1 MASKRHQRSRQVRL
15 HRTIV
20 VAAVVVVVG
29 IAITFAVT
37 SAGHRHNVADS
48 CQVVGESTGAIYRM
62 VPDQLA
68 NASTIA
74 DLAMRRGLPQQAV
87 VVALATAL
95 QESKLTNVNYGDR
108 DSIGLFQQRPS
119 QGWGTKEQLID
130 PIYATGKFYDALL
143 KVSGWQS
150 LPIAAAAQ
158 AVQRSG
164 FPDAYASWQPRATA
178 MAAALTGTTELKLT
192 CRLAHPGVPKAAHA
206 TATATATSIAS
217 GSAGAAST
225 STAATSEGPATPGS
239 VAATVASL
247 TAKLA
252 ADLDVRSP
260 AVVTHGTKSATIT
273 ISGLTAGTAAST
285 VSPAKHHTGTVT
297 VWALAHAPSG
307 ITSVI
312 VGDQEWRP
320 DRDGW
325 QHTADVAAA
334 GTVVMTIALR

>member
-1 MASKRHQRSRQVRL
+1 VRL
-15 HRTIV
+15 RRTIA
-20 VAAVVVVVG
+20 VAAVAVVVA
-29 IAITFAVT
+29 IAIGFAVT
-37 SAGHRHNVADS
+37 SVGHHRGVADS

-87 VVALATAL
+87 VVALATSM
-95 QESKLTNVNYGDR
+95 QESKLTNLDYGDR

-119 QGWGTKEQLID
+119 QGWGSKEQLID

-143 KVSGWQS
+143 KVVSWQS
-150 LPIAAAAQ
+150 LPVAAAAQ

-178 MAAALTGTTELKLT
+178 LAAALTGTTDLRLT
-192 CRLAHPGVPKAAHA
+192 CRLAHPGVARAPHA
-206 TATATATSIAS
+206 TATRDTKSVPDGGSGTDGGASTGSTAAS
-217 GSAGAAST
+217 ASAGAAS
-225 STAATSEGPATPGS
+225 AQAGS
-239 VAATVASL
+239 VATTVSAL
-247 TAKLA
+247 TAALA
-252 ADLDVRSP
+252 ADIDVRSP
-260 AVVTHGTKSATIT
+260 AVVSHGTKSATIT
-273 ISGLTAGTAAST
+273 ISGLTAGTAASAFN
-285 VSPAKHHTGTVT
+285 SAAKHHTGTVT
-297 VWALAHAPSG
+297 AWALAHAPAG

-334 GTVVMTIALR
+334 GTVVMTIALG

>member
-1 MASKRHQRSRQVRL
+1 MR
-15 HRTIV
+15 RTIAATAV
-20 VAAVVVVVG
+20 AVVVAL
-29 IAITFAVT
+29 AIGFAVT
-37 SAGHRHNVADS
+37 SAGHHRGVADS

-87 VVALATAL
+87 VVALATSM
-95 QESKLTNVNYGDR
+95 QESKLTNLDYGDR

-119 QGWGTKEQLID
+119 QGWGSKEQLID

-143 KVSGWQS
+143 KVASWQS
-150 LPIAAAAQ
+150 LPVAAAAQ

-178 MAAALTGTTELKLT
+178 LAAALTGTTELRLT
-192 CRLAHPGVPKAAHA
+192 CRLAHAGVARAPHA
-206 TATATATSIAS
+206 TATRETMSGTDGGASTGSTAAS
-217 GSAGAAST
+217 ASAGAAS
-225 STAATSEGPATPGS
+225 AQAGS
-239 VAATVASL
+239 VATTVSAL
-247 TAKLA
+247 TAALA
-252 ADLDVRSP
+252 ADIDVRSP
-260 AVVTHGTKSATIT
+260 AVVSHGTKSATIT
-273 ISGLTAGTAAST
+273 ISGLTAGTAASAFN
-285 VSPAKHHTGTVT
+285 SAAKHHTGTVT
-297 VWALAHAPSG
+297 AWALAHAPAG

-334 GTVVMTIALR
+334 GTVVMTIALG

>member
-1 MASKRHQRSRQVRL
+1 MR
-15 HRTIV
+15 RTIAA
-20 VAAVVVVVG
+20 AAVVVVVAVA
-29 IAITFAVT
+29 IAFAVT
-37 SAGHRHNVADS
+37 SAGHHRGVADS

-87 VVALATAL
+87 VVALATAM
-95 QESKLTNVNYGDR
+95 QESKLANLDYGDR

-119 QGWGTKEQLID
+119 QGWGSKEQLID

-143 KVSGWQS
+143 KVASWQS
-150 LPIAAAAQ
+150 LPVAAAAQ

-178 MAAALTGTTELKLT
+178 LAAALTGTSELRLT
-192 CRLAHPGVPKAAHA
+192 CRLAHPGVARPPHA
-206 TATATATSIAS
+206 TATRQTMSGTDGGAS
-217 GSAGAAST
+217 TGSAAASASAGAASAG
-225 STAATSEGPATPGS
+225 AASAGAGS
-239 VAATVASL
+239 VATTVSAL
-247 TAKLA
+247 TAALA
-252 ADLDVRSP
+252 ADIDVRSP
-260 AVVTHGTKSATIT
+260 AVVSHGTKSATIT
-273 ISGLTAGTAAST
+273 ISGLTAGAATSGVNT
-285 VSPAKHHTGTVT
+285 PAKHHTGTVT
-297 VWALAHAPSG
+297 AWALAHAPAG
-307 ITSVI
+307 MTSVI

>member
-1 MASKRHQRSRQVRL
+1 VTASKRHLRSRQVRL
-15 HRTIV
+15 RRTIAAAAVLLV
-20 VAAVVVVVG
+20 VALS
-29 IAITFAVT
+29 ITFAVT
-37 SAGHRHNVADS
+37 SAGHHRGVAHS

-87 VVALATAL
+87 VVALATAM
-95 QESKLTNVNYGDR
+95 QESKLTNLDYGDR

-119 QGWGTKEQLID
+119 QGWGSKEQLID
-130 PIYATGKFYDALL
+130 PIYAAGKFYDALV
-143 KVSGWQS
+143 KVASWQS

-178 MAAALTGTTELKLT
+178 LAAALTGSTDLRLT
-192 CRLAHPGVPKAAHA
+192 CRLAHPGVPRAPHVAA
-206 TATATATSIAS
+206 TA
-217 GSAGAAST
+217 SAGAASAG
-225 STAATSEGPATPGS
+225 TANAAAVPGS
-239 VAATVASL
+239 VGATVSAL
-247 TAKLA
+247 TAALA
-252 ADLDVRSP
+252 ADMDVRSP
-260 AVVTHGTKSATIT
+260 AVVSHGTKSATIT
-273 ISGLTAGTAAST
+273 ISGLTAATAAA
-285 VSPAKHHTGTVT
+285 PAKHHSGTVT
-297 VWALAHAPSG
+297 AWAIATAPSG

-334 GTVVMTIALR
+334 GTVVMTVALR